1 MVSVVPLVRRP
12 NRLAL
17 PIAMDTVFHLGQ
29 MALDASV
36 DPDAVRLAFDLPA
49 LCREAG
55 RDFLRLASAD
65 AQASQTAHLP
75 RERLKL
81 QPAEPRTVAHASPV
95 LALEPDAVQ
104 EFPMVVAPELP

>member
-36 DPDAVRLAFDLPA
+36 DLDAVRLAFDLPV
-49 LCREAG
+49 LCREAV

-65 AQASQTAHLP
+65 VQA
-75 RERLKL
+75 
-81 QPAEPRTVAHASPV
+81 
-95 LALEPDAVQ
+95 
-104 EFPMVVAPELP
+104 